1 MNFDQEILEDLIIKE
16 LTGSIT
22 EPEKVLLQEAVNK
35 YPEAE
40 RIRQEMRQKL
50 SAPDVLNTLRKRRED
65 ASSDYV
71 IFEAERRNKVKKTKL
86 VASLAVAASIIGFF
100 CFRYL
105 PHTSLFPHRQASVL
119 AAVPKDTKAVTL
131 LLPGGKEL
139 ALDTTAQQIQA
150 SDIALSTQGKTLT
163 YEARSTNA
171 GLATLIVP
179 PGKDY
184 KIHLS
189 DGSQVHLN
197 SGTRLQ
203 FALQFNGAAREI
215 TLEGEAYIQ
224 VAPHPQKP
232 FYVHLPHGSVQ
243 VLGTEFN
250 VNTYDSGVHKLALV
264 NGSVKFKAFADSATL
279 KPGREATSTSQG
291 LKTANFD
298 ASEVL
303 AWREGRYYFND
314 ATLAEVSRVLTR
326 WYGTP
331 VNIDSKAV
339 AAQLFTG
346 MINKSQDIEV
356 VLKGLKLT
364 NLINYYTDEK
374 GTVHLK

>member
-1 MNFDQEILEDLIIKE
+1 MSFDQEFIEDLIIKE
-16 LTGSIT
+16 ITGNIS
-22 EPEKVLLQEAVNK
+22 EPEKAVLQEALEK
-35 YPEAE
+35 YPEAGRLRE
-40 RIRQEMRQKL
+40 NMRQKL
-50 SAPDVLNTLRKRRED
+50 SAPGLQDTVRQLRNE
-65 ASSDYV
+65 ASPHYV
-71 IFEAERRNKVKKTKL
+71 IYEAERRNRIRKTKL
-86 VASLAVAASIIGFF
+86 VASLAVAASVIGFF

-105 PHTSLFPHRQASVL
+105 SDTSLFPKQHAPALV
-119 AAVPKDTKAVTL
+119 AEKEVKAVTL

-139 ALDTTAQQIQA
+139 ALDSTSQQIQA
-150 SDIALSTQGKTLT
+150 SDIAISTQGKTLS
-163 YEARSTNA
+163 YEARSANA

-189 DGSQVHLN
+189 DGSQIHLN
-197 SGTRLQ
+197 SSTRLQ
-203 FALQFNGAAREI
+203 FALQFSGDKREI
-215 TLEGEAYIQ
+215 TVQGEAYIE
-224 VAPHPQKP
+224 VASDYKKP

-264 NGSVKFKAFADSATL
+264 NGAVKFKAFADSAVL
-279 KPGREATSTSQG
+279 KPGREATSTPQG
-291 LKTANFD
+291 LKTASFD

-331 VNIDSKAV
+331 VIIDSKAV

-346 MINKSQDIEV
+346 MIDKTQNIEV

-364 NLINYYTDEK
+364 NLINYYTDEEGVIHIK
-374 GTVHLK
+374 

>member
-1 MNFDQEILEDLIIKE
+1 MSFDQEILEDLIIKE
-16 LTGSIT
+16 LTGTIT
-22 EPEKVLLQEAVNK
+22 ETEQAMLQETVDK

-50 SAPDVLNTLRKRRED
+50 STTDVLHTLQKRREE
-65 ASSDYV
+65 ANPGYV
-71 IFEAERRNKVKKTKL
+71 IFEAERRNKARKTKL
-86 VASLAVAASIIGFF
+86 VASLAVAASLIGFF

-105 PHTSLFPHRQASVL
+105 PHTSLFPDRQVPVL
-119 AAVPKDTKAVTL
+119 AAAPKDTKAVTL

-139 ALDTTAQQIQA
+139 ALDTTAQQILA
-150 SDIALSTQGKTLT
+150 SDIALSTQAKTLT
-163 YEARSTNA
+163 YEAKSANA

-203 FALQFNGAAREI
+203 FALQFNGNIREI
-215 TLEGEAYIQ
+215 TLQGEAYIE
-224 VAPHPQKP
+224 VAPDTKKP

-264 NGSVKFKAFADSATL
+264 NGAVKFKAFADSAIL
-279 KPGREATSTSQG
+279 KPGREVTSTPQG

-298 ASEVL
+298 PSEVL

-326 WYGTP
+326 WYGSP
-331 VNIDSKAV
+331 VIIDSKAV

-346 MINKSQDIEV
+346 MIDKTQDIEV

-364 NLINYYTDEK
+364 NLISYYSDEK
-374 GTVHLK
+374 GVIHVQ

>member
-1 MNFDQEILEDLIIKE
+1 MSFDQEFLEDLIIKE
-16 LTGSIT
+16 LTGTIT
-22 EPEKVLLQEAVNK
+22 EAEKAMLEKTVDK

-50 SAPDVLNTLRKRRED
+50 SAPGVLDTLQKRREE
-65 ASSDYV
+65 ASPEYV
-71 IFEAERRNKVKKTKL
+71 IYEAERRNKVKKTKL
-86 VASLAVAASIIGFF
+86 VVSLAVAASLIGFF

-105 PHTSLFPHRQASVL
+105 PHTSLFPDRQAPVL
-119 AAVPKDTKAVTL
+119 ATAPKDTKAVTL
-131 LLPGGKEL
+131 LLPGGQEL

-189 DGSQVHLN
+189 DGSQIHLN

-203 FALQFNGAAREI
+203 FALQFDSNKREI
-215 TLEGEAYIQ
+215 TLEGEAYIE
-224 VAPHPQKP
+224 VAPDLKKP

-264 NGSVKFKAFADSATL
+264 NGAVKFKAFADSIVL
-279 KPGREATSTSQG
+279 KPGREATSTPLG
-291 LKTANFD
+291 LKTDSFD
-298 ASEVL
+298 ATDVL

-314 ATLAEVSRVLTR
+314 ATLAEVSKVLTR

-331 VNIDSKAV
+331 VIIDSKTV

-346 MINKSQDIEV
+346 MIDKTQDIEV
-356 VLKGLKLT
+356 VLKGLNLT
-364 NLINYYTDEK
+364 NLINYYTDGK
-374 GTVHLK
+374 GAIHIK